1 MISDNLRERYLLSQ
15 HFALPTFF
23 LDCKYDEFDEEEK
36 IAFTC
41 SFENTL
47 ASARIKK
54 PYNPQDAIA
63 ARPQNVKLEEE
74 KKQLEEEK
82 IFLAKIARENEE
94 KAKKE
99 AILRE

>member
-82 IFLAKIARENEE
+82 FFLQRLLGKTR
-94 KAKKE
+94 KKP
-99 AILRE
+99 RKRQF